1 MCGGIR
7 MGLEEL
13 WAWGAAALQAFL
25 GALSFQTGRF
35 PCSLAPSAS
44 APVPPVRSWLQ
55 QLSSLH
61 AAHTAPASILDRAVS
76 AAPDALPALTD
87 SPSEAQQGFGAR
99 PYDQDTLDF
108 IFELFE
114 KFVDPI
120 LQHIRRH
127 CREAIPSVDINLV
140 TSTAKIFEVGVSNP
154 VLLSSCSD

>member
-1 MCGGIR
+1 MVYKLCIKSP
-7 MGLEEL
+7 
-13 WAWGAAALQAFL
+13 FL
-25 GALSFQTGRF
+25 CSP
-35 PCSLAPSAS
+35 PCTAVRPFSSS
-44 APVPPVRSWLQ
+44 RSWLQ

-76 AAPDALPALTD
+76 AAPDALPALAD
-87 SPSEAQQGFGAR
+87 SPSKAQQGFGAR

-114 KFVDPI
+114 KFMDPI

-140 TSTAKIFEVGVSNP
+140 TSTAKIFEVSLALAP
-154 VLLSSCSD
+154 VVLEIITRGCALIHLQFNSQNL

>member
-1 MCGGIR
+1 M
-7 MGLEEL
+7 L
-13 WAWGAAALQAFL
+13 
-25 GALSFQTGRF
+25 
-35 PCSLAPSAS
+35 PCLLRHPPLPSSPA
-44 APVPPVRSWLQ
+44 RSWLQ

-99 PYDQDTLDF
+99 PYDQDTLEF

-114 KFVDPI
+114 RFVDPI

-140 TSTAKIFEVGVSNP
+140 TSTARIFEVRVFDL
-154 VLLSSCSD
+154 VLLCQVCVLVSHCKSL